1 MSRTPL
7 FHKLRRIAA
16 QVLRDRKS
24 RASDPV
30 DPADFERAWQEAG
43 IERRDFMK
51 YSLGALGLAAAP
63 SLLTACGDD
72 GGSTTPDAGTPDAGP
87 IDGAPPNARVVIV
100 GAGLAGMHCAY
111 RLSQA
116 GIRATVYDAATRI
129 GGRTFT
135 SAPMFPD
142 NQICELG
149 GELIDSNHA
158 TMFDLAEAFGLT
170 LDDRNA
176 NEPVGLKRD
185 VWWVNDAEVAEAT
198 IVTQFTAVAPK
209 FMGLYELAEG
219 TDEGYEEADNITMA
233 AWLDENVP
241 PADYPELHAVLVN
254 AYRGEFGLE
263 VDEQSVLNLIYLID
277 FEVTEP
283 FRIFGDSD
291 ERYHTH
297 EGNDAYVK
305 LMAEKLEA
313 SQIVLQHRL
322 TGVHDAGAG
331 AYRVTFT
338 REDGSTVEVEADH
351 VVMALPFT
359 QLRKAEITVSDFS
372 AEKREVI
379 DQLSYG
385 KNTKVMGS
393 FETRVWREK
402 HSSNGSVTSD
412 LPMQQTWDT
421 SIGQDGTHGLLT
433 NFLGGDQSDA
443 AGALDNAEGW
453 VTGVLLPDLEQVFP
467 GATAAYVADTAVM
480 FHWPGSPFHEG
491 SYTCYRPGQWRFWS
505 TEGVR
510 ERNIHF
516 CGEHCSVDFQGW
528 MEGAAETGSIV
539 AAEVLTDLGL
549 DAAASHQRLLAYQ
562 LAVPHPCFNG
572 NRLRT
577 QRPRFRTHR
586 QLTRARTLARARARG
601 RVTW

>member
-7 FHKLRRIAA
+7 FHQLRRIAA
-16 QVLRDRKS
+16 QVLRHRKS
-24 RASDPV
+24 DSSDPIG
-30 DPADFERAWQEAG
+30 PADFERAWREAG

-72 GGSTTPDAGTPDAGP
+72 GGGKSPDAGAPDGSP

-116 GIRATVYDAATRI
+116 GIRATVYDAANRI

-135 SAPMFPD
+135 SEPMFPD

-170 LDDRNA
+170 LDDRFA
-176 NEPVGLKRD
+176 NEPAGLKRD
-185 VWWVNDAEVAEAT
+185 VWWVNDAEVPEAT
-198 IVTQFTAVAPK
+198 IITQFSAVAPM
-209 FMGLYELAEG
+209 FTAIFELAEG
-219 TDEGYEEADNITMA
+219 TDEGYEEADNISLAT
-233 AWLDENVP
+233 WLDENVP
-241 PADYPELHAVLVN
+241 AATYPELHAVLVN

-263 VDEQSVLNLIYLID
+263 VEDQSVLNLIYLID
-277 FEVTEP
+277 FETPDP

-305 LMAEKLEA
+305 RMADALEA
-313 SQIVLQHRL
+313 GQIVFQHRL
-322 TGVHDAGAG
+322 TGVHDAAGG

-338 REDGSTVEVEADH
+338 RADGSTVDVEADH

-372 AEKREVI
+372 DDKRTVI
-379 DQLSYG
+379 DELGYG

-393 FETRVWREK
+393 FTTRVWREN
-402 HSSNGSVTSD
+402 HDSNGSVTSD
-412 LPMQQTWDT
+412 LAMQQTWDT
-421 SIGQDGTHGLLT
+421 SIGQDGAHGLIT
-433 NFLGGDQSDA
+433 NFLGGNQSDA
-443 AGALDNAEGW
+443 AGERDDAEGW
-453 VTGVLLPDLEQVFP
+453 FTDVLLPDLEQVFP
-467 GATAAYVADTAVM
+467 GVTAAYVADTAVM

-491 SYTCYRPGQWRFWS
+491 SYTCYRPGQWQFWS

-539 AAEVLTDLGL
+539 AAEILTDLGL
-549 DAAASHQRLLAYQ
+549 EAAASHQRLLAYQ

-572 NRLRT
+572 DRVRV
-577 QRPRFRTHR
+577 QGPRFRTHR

>member
-7 FHKLRRIAA
+7 FHTLRRIAA
-16 QVLRDRKS
+16 QVLRQRKNDS
-24 RASDPV
+24 SAPV
-30 DPADFERAWQEAG
+30 GPADLERAWRDAG

-51 YSLGALGLAAAP
+51 YSLGALGLVAAP

-72 GGSTTPDAGTPDAGP
+72 GGGASPDAGAPDAGP
-87 IDGAPPNARVVIV
+87 IDGAPPDARVVIV
-100 GAGLAGMHCAY
+100 GAGLAGIHCAY

-116 GIRATVYDAATRI
+116 GVRATVYDAANRV

-135 SAPMFPD
+135 SEPMFPD
-142 NQICELG
+142 DQICELG

-158 TMFDLAEAFGLT
+158 TMFDLAEAFELT
-170 LDDRNA
+170 LDDRLA
-176 NEPVGLKRD
+176 NEPEGLERD
-185 VWWVNDAEVAEAT
+185 VWWVNDAEVPEAT
-198 IVTQFTAVAPK
+198 IIAQFTAVAPK
-209 FMGLYELAEG
+209 FTEVYELAEG
-219 TDEGYEEADNITMA
+219 SDAGYEEADNISLAT
-233 AWLDENVP
+233 WLDENVP
-241 PADYPELHAVLVN
+241 TADYPELHAVLVN

-263 VDEQSVLNLIYLID
+263 VDQQSVLNLIYLID
-277 FEVTEP
+277 FETTEP

-305 LMAEKLEA
+305 RMASELEPA
-313 SQIVLQHRL
+313 QIVLEHRL
-322 TGVHDAGAG
+322 TAVNDAAGG

-338 REDGSTVEVEADH
+338 RADGSTVDVEADH

-359 QLRKAEITVSDFS
+359 QLRKVEIAVSDFS
-372 AEKREVI
+372 DEKREVI
-379 DQLSYG
+379 DELGYG

-393 FETRVWREK
+393 FETRVWREA
-402 HSSNGSVTSD
+402 HNASGSVTSD

-421 SIGQDGTHGLLT
+421 SIGQAGTHGLIT

-443 AGALDNAEGW
+443 AGERDDAEGW
-453 VTGVLLPDLEQVFP
+453 FTDVLVPDLERVFP
-467 GATAAYVADTAVM
+467 GAAAAYVAGTAVM
-480 FHWPGSPFHEG
+480 FHWTGSPYHEG

-528 MEGAAETGSIV
+528 MEGAAETGSLV
-539 AAEVLTDLGL
+539 AAEILTDLGVQ
-549 DAAASHQRLLAYQ
+549 ASASHQRLLAYQ
-562 LAVPHPCFNG
+562 LAVPHPCFHG
-572 NRLRT
+572 DRIRA
-577 QRPRFRTHR
+577 QGPRFRTHR

-601 RVTW
+601 LVTW

>member
-7 FHKLRRIAA
+7 FHRLRRIAA

-24 RASDPV
+24 RPSEPIG
-30 DPADFERAWQEAG
+30 PADFERAWHEAG

-51 YSLGALGLAAAP
+51 YSFGALGLMAAP

-72 GGSTTPDAGTPDAGP
+72 GGAAPDAGAPDGGTPDGGP
-87 IDGAPPNARVVIV
+87 PSTRVVIV
-100 GAGLAGMHCAY
+100 GAGLAGIHCAY

-116 GIRATVYDAATRI
+116 GIRATVYDAANRI

-135 SAPMFPD
+135 SQPMFPD

-149 GELIDSNHA
+149 GELIDTNHA
-158 TMFDLAEAFGLT
+158 TMFDLAETLGLT
-170 LDDRNA
+170 LDDRLA
-176 NEPVGLKRD
+176 NEPPGLKHD
-185 VWWVNDAEVAEAT
+185 VWWVDGAEVPEAT
-198 IVTQFTAVAPK
+198 IITQFTAVAPQ
-209 FMGLYELAEG
+209 FSDVFDLAEG
-219 TDEGYEEADNITMA
+219 SDEGYEEADNITLA
-233 AWLDENVP
+233 AWLNDNVP
-241 PADYPELHAVLVN
+241 PAQYPELHSVLVN

-263 VDEQSVLNLIYLID
+263 VEEQSVLNLIYLID
-277 FEVTEP
+277 FEVADP

-305 LMAEKLEA
+305 RMAEDLEPT
-313 SQIVLQHRL
+313 QIVLEHRL
-322 TGVHDAGAG
+322 TAVSDASGG
-331 AYRVTFT
+331 AYRLTFT
-338 REDGSTVEVEADH
+338 RTDSSTVEVEADH

-379 DQLSYG
+379 DELSYG

-393 FETRVWREK
+393 FETRVWREQ
-402 HSSNGSVTSD
+402 HNSNGTVTSD

-421 SIGQDGTHGLLT
+421 SIGQQGTHGLLT
-433 NFLGGDQSDA
+433 NFLGGNQSDA
-443 AGALDNAEGW
+443 AGALNDAEAW
-453 VTGVLLPDLEQVFP
+453 FADVLLPSLEQVFP
-467 GATAAYVADTAVM
+467 GVTAAYVADTAVM
-480 FHWPGSPFHEG
+480 FHWTGSPYHEG

-528 MEGAAETGSIV
+528 MEGAAETGSLV
-539 AAEVLTDLGL
+539 AAEILADLGL
-549 DAAASHQRLLAYQ
+549 EASASHQRLLAYQ

-572 NRLRT
+572 NRLRA

-601 RVTW
+601 LVTW